1 MTVRLVQSRQL
12 IFIPFDWPADQL
24 ERTGHGNF
32 LRGRA
37 RIQIRCKV
45 MNRSKRTQEPAI
57 VLRRWVIE
65 GSCNRFICGAVT
77 WRRRHARNAV
87 PSKNA
92 WDDTSPP
99 PSHYCPCSS
108 RLCLLL
114 CFLLTASLAANCE
127 RRSNRNVY
135 FGMFSPI
142 PPPAQ

>member
-1 MTVRLVQSRQL
+1 MSSR
-12 IFIPFDWPADQL
+12 
-24 ERTGHGNF
+24 GSSF
-32 LRGRA
+32 LSPSIGQPINWNELDIETFYEGARA
-37 RIQIRCKV
+37 CVQIRCKV

-108 RLCLLL
+108 SLCLLL